1 MKRWLVFLAACGG
14 SSTTPPPAK
23 PIEPSKPVIVEP
35 AKPTSAI
42 PMATAP
48 CDDFDQEPQ
57 PEIVTEHWHPPH
69 FKEGAL
75 AVRPLLCW
83 GEDCVW
89 TGAPSK
95 RPAPRPVV
103 IEHQHEIGGP
113 TVGITPVATIKDGK
127 ACTGDKCDALGPNLQ
142 AELAANT
149 AEVQVTTDREAVV
162 VGNKLWSRAKDRELA
177 FPPATKY
184 ESDVETVSVL
194 GNRIAYGRGCN
205 EYCDETG
212 RMLDSRGRLVS
223 TKTFTMGGVNGVDVA
238 PIDLAGDRFL
248 IFSSFG
254 FVTLIENG
262 KPVSSLHVG
271 AEGGELG
278 NAPISSRIKA
288 VALDDERVAMEAC
301 TPVGCQ
307 LAEVRVDQWDQGPN
321 RPSSSHL
328 SYHVQL
334 QLPRCNPLRE

>member
-1 MKRWLVFLAACGG
+1 VTRWLVFLVACG
-14 SSTTPPPAK
+14 SSSTPPPAK
-23 PIEPSKPVIVEP
+23 PIESKQPVRVEP
-35 AKPTSAI
+35 VKPTSAI
-42 PMATAP
+42 PMTTAP
-48 CDDFDQEPQ
+48 CDDFDQEPL
-57 PEIVTEHWHPPH
+57 PELVTEHWHPPH

-75 AVRPLLCW
+75 DVRPLLCW

-113 TVGITPVATIKDGK
+113 TVGTTPVAMIKDGK
-127 ACTGDKCDALGPNLQ
+127 ACTGDRCDALGPNLQ
-142 AELAANT
+142 AAIANN
-149 AEVQVTTDREAVV
+149 AVQVTSDREAVV
-162 VGNKLWSRAKDRELA
+162 VGSTVWSRAKDRELP
-177 FPPATKY
+177 FPPATRS
-184 ESDVETVSVL
+184 EGDVETVTVL

-223 TKTFTMGGVNGVDVA
+223 TKTFTMGGANGVDVA

-248 IFSSFG
+248 IVSSFG
-254 FVTLIENG
+254 FVTLIEKG
-262 KPVSSLHVG
+262 VPVSSLHVG
-271 AEGGELG
+271 PEGNNLGE
-278 NAPISSRIKA
+278 APISSRIKA

-307 LAEVRVDQWDQGPN
+307 LAEVRVDQWDRGPN
-321 RPSSSHL
+321 RPATSHL

-334 QLPRCNPLRE
+334 QLPRCNPLREN